1 MFFFSLFFIVESSL
15 EIYLFFIWICYLKKV
30 VWKICFFFFFVF
42 MHVRSMSLIHR
53 YILFFFSIVLFS
65 NKVIDENSLKVKW
78 LMDYGFLYLSS
89 EFYCFLYYRLNVE
102 KEITRG
108 LTIMKYKLKL
118 HGTKQEGS
126 RLILMVDHTVSFCL
140 V

>member
-1 MFFFSLFFIVESSL
+1 
-15 EIYLFFIWICYLKKV
+15 
-30 VWKICFFFFFVF
+30 
-42 MHVRSMSLIHR
+42 
-53 YILFFFSIVLFS
+53 
-65 NKVIDENSLKVKW
+65 
-78 LMDYGFLYLSS
+78 MDYGFLYLSS